1 MNKRQFLAAATLAAA
16 TPFAAAA
23 SRSSRK
29 GPTLLTISGAIKQ
42 HNRGPLDPALDQMMH
57 KQKVA
62 FDAAYCFDYEAL
74 AAMPAHT
81 IAPTLEY
88 DGKAHHLAG
97 PALLDILG
105 SLGADLRP
113 DTTVYLRA
121 IDGYTVAPTVAELGR
136 YHFIL
141 ATHIDGLPLGL
152 GGLGPLWAVYDADHI
167 AELAAKPLN
176 ERFALCPWGIY
187 HIEVKTA

>member
-1 MNKRQFLAAATLAAA
+1 MNKRQFLAAASLAAA
-16 TPFAAAA
+16 TPFATAA
-23 SRSSRK
+23 SHGKRK
-29 GPTLLTISGAIKQ
+29 GPTLLTISGAINQ

-62 FDAAYCFDYEAL
+62 FDAAYCFDYDAL
-74 AAMPAHT
+74 ATMPTQT
-81 IAPTLEY
+81 ITPTLEY
-88 DGKAHHLAG
+88 DSKVHRLSG

-121 IDGYTVAPTVAELGR
+121 IDGYTVAPTVADLGR
-136 YHFIL
+136 YRFIL
-141 ATHIDGLPLGL
+141 ATHIDGQPLGL
-152 GGLGPLWAVYDADHI
+152 GGLGPLWGVYDADRI
-167 AELAAKPLN
+167 PELAAKPLN

-187 HIEVKTA
+187 HIEIKAA